1 MPSII
6 VDVRRTYTEAEEAAI
21 LQAVHTALVLA
32 FKILPNRRN
41 LILNCHKPHRFIGA
55 PECEEPERLTNI
67 SLFVLRGRS
76 VEAKRQLY
84 KTIVDNLAPLGIP
97 AHCILIKLHEMEPE
111 NVGVRGGQAVCDVDL
126 GYSVNV

>member
-6 VDVRRTYTEAEEAAI
+6 VDVRRNYTQAEETCI
-21 LQAVHTALVLA
+21 LEAVHAALVVA
-32 FKILPNRRN
+32 FKIFPSRRN

-55 PECEEPERLTNI
+55 PDCEEPERLTNI

-76 VEAKRQLY
+76 VNAKRQLY
-84 KTIVDNLAPLGIP
+84 KNIVDNLAPLGIP
-97 AHCILIKLHEMEPE
+97 AQCILIKLHEMDPE

-126 GYSVNV
+126 GYPVNV